1 MFHMSRHGKVDSKS
15 RIKKK
20 KSSSGLWYLTLCAEC
35 LELNTQR
42 DLKHLALSVSPYS
55 VFSASFK
62 FLYSGV
68 EIQQGRTKV
77 YS

>member
-1 MFHMSRHGKVDSKS
+1 MSRHGKVDSKC

-20 KSSSGLWYLTLCAEC
+20 KKGSSGLRYLTLCAEC
-35 LELNTQR
+35 LELNTHC

-62 FLYSGV
+62 SLYSRV
-68 EIQQGRTKV
+68 EIQQGRTTG